1 MDKLAKKLS
10 NLDYINHLYENEVDG
25 YIQVMQLKNN
35 SIINIKN
42 YKGLSIEKAI
52 NKYTGST
59 DTFITPNLTYNGK
72 RQINNIRQLRA
83 LYIDLDHDYYT
94 FNDLVYNTWDLVN
107 EDKIPCPTMVI
118 SSGRGA
124 HLYWRI
130 KHAPYQALATWQELE
145 DYLCYQLKN
154 LGADKKATDATRI
167 LRLPDTLNS
176 RNNEECKVMLINN
189 NIYSMYDLR
198 EKYLKWKPK
207 IIRQEEV
214 VEVINKK
221 KVSTNIIHFFTS
233 YTLHITRVEDILKLC
248 ELRKYNVIG
257 YRNMILHCYA
267 YWLGVTH
274 RRIEELADEVNQLNN
289 KFTEPLKQN
298 EVDAILRCIPKAI
311 EKFINYEQGLRA
323 GKIKR
328 VSKGMRDKGGYW
340 YKNETLIDRL
350 DINLDE
356 QRHLKTIISDKEK
369 YRRNSQAKKEKQKA
383 ARRNTNGLTKRQQEK
398 ENLINKVK
406 ELKLQGF
413 TQKQSSEILNKSIR
427 TVKNYWNI

>member
-1 MDKLAKKLS
+1 MNKLAKKLS

-145 DYLCYQLKN
+145 DYLCYQLKK

-176 RNNEECKVMLINN
+176 RNNKECKIMLINN

-207 IIRQEEV
+207 IFKV
-214 VEVINKK
+214 VEVDD
-221 KVSTNIIHFFTS
+221 KVYSKVNNSKVLQFFTS
-233 YTLHITRVEDILKLC
+233 YTLHMARAEDILTLCKLR
-248 ELRKYNVIG
+248 EYKVTG

-274 RRIEELADEVNQLNN
+274 RKLNELSDEVNKLNN
-289 KFTEPLKQN
+289 RFTEPLKQN
-298 EVDAILRCIPKAI
+298 EVDSILRCIPKAI
-311 EKFINYEQGLRA
+311 EKFINYEQGLRS
-323 GKIKR
+323 GEVKR

-350 DINLDE
+350 DITLDE
-356 QRHLKTIISDKEK
+356 QRHLKTIISEKEK
-369 YRRNSQAKKEKQKA
+369 YRRNADIKKEKQRA
-383 ARRNTNGLTKRQQEK
+383 ARRNSNGLTPKQQELADLKQKVIKLK
-398 ENLINKVK
+398 EQGLSNRVIAK
-406 ELKLQGF
+406 ELGF
-413 TQKQSSEILNKSIR
+413 SEYKVRSLFK
-427 TVKNYWNI
+427 